1 MSKQWAWQPITWT
14 HTYTDPAGW
23 VRLDCDADRITALV
37 DGIDD
42 RDFSFAHDEDVRLCR
57 RVPAQGVPVEVW
69 HTLHA
74 ALEEYR
80 DDAQRCFCPCSEC
93 VAERDEANSAL
104 TWLDSQR
111 SQGQEE

>member
-1 MSKQWAWQPITWT
+1 MSNELLPC
-14 HTYTDPAGW
+14 PFCGERP
-23 VRLDCDADRITALV
+23 RLSLDTRS
-37 DGIDD
+37 D
-42 RDFSFAHDEDVRLCR
+42 RDEWYIWCSCGMVTHFFYSDTDAIAAWNR